1 MNNIFLINRPT
12 PQNNIFNFI
21 NLLNSAV
28 ERPQHDILTRSFNDQ
43 GGSTHPTDEKVV
55 ENLEQIEF
63 TEDQEISCGICLESF
78 KKGDKALLLP
88 CKDNKHYFHLG
99 EDKESCCG
107 ILPWLKENNTCPICR
122 EVFPEKKDIV
132 ENVEEENNDES
143 DSIDNVLDDD
153 SDNNV
158 NNILDD
164 VERFLESIIQRETSD
179 EEEYSE
185 VLSEEE
191 VENNSISEFLGGI
204 NEYMQ
209 DEEDDDDRVNETAE
223 NIANMITNSIMNDF
237 NRRNMINRGPFINIV
252 MNPPRQV
259 YDEDHELQL
268 AIQRS
273 LEER

>member
-1 MNNIFLINRPT
+1 MNNMFSINIPN
-12 PQNNIFNFI
+12 Q
-21 NLLNSAV
+21 NLLNFLNIGLSH
-28 ERPQHDILTRSFNDQ
+28 PIISNIPINNILNRSFNDQ

-88 CKDNKHYFHLG
+88 CKDNRHYFHLG

-107 ILPWLKENNTCPICR
+107 ILPWLKDNNTCPICR
-122 EVFPEKKDIV
+122 EVFPEKKDLEEEIV
-132 ENVEEENNDES
+132 EETNIEETND
-143 DSIDNVLDDD
+143 DDLDNVL
-153 SDNNV
+153 N
-158 NNILDD
+158 D
-164 VERFLESIIQRETSD
+164 VERFLESIIQTETSD

-185 VLSEEE
+185 VLSEEDI
-191 VENNSISEFLGGI
+191 ENNNIRDFLDGI
-204 NEYMQ
+204 NGYMQ
-209 DEEDDDDRVNETAE
+209 DEEEEPDDDRVNETAE

-237 NRRNMINRGPFINIV
+237 NRRRNMINRESFINIV

-259 YDEDHELQL
+259 YDEEHELQL

-273 LEER
+273 MEER

>member
-1 MNNIFLINRPT
+1 MNNIFLINRPN
-12 PQNNIFNFI
+12 PPNNIINFI
-21 NLLNSAV
+21 NLLNSVV
-28 ERPQHDILTRSFNDQ
+28 ERPQNDILTRSFNDQ
-43 GGSTHPTDEKVV
+43 GGATHPTDEKVV

-122 EVFPEKKDIV
+122 EVFPEKKDVV
-132 ENVEEENNDES
+132 ENLEEEENNDET
-143 DSIDNVLDDD
+143 DDNI
-153 SDNNV
+153 NNV
-158 NNILDD
+158 LDD
-164 VERFLESIIQRETSD
+164 VERFLESIIQPENSD

-185 VLSEEE
+185 VLTEED
-191 VENNSISEFLGGI
+191 VENNSISEFLDGI

-209 DEEDDDDRVNETAE
+209 EEEDEEEEDDDDRVNETAE

-237 NRRNMINRGPFINIV
+237 NRRRNIINRGPFINIV

-259 YDEDHELQL
+259 YDEEHELQL

-273 LEER
+273 MEER